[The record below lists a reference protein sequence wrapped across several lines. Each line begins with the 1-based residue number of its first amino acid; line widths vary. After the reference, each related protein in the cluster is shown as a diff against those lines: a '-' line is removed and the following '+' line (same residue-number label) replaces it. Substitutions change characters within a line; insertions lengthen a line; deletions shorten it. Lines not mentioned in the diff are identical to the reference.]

1 MAMKEKVNGANVKS
15 NGVRNK
21 EVHYRGVRKRPWG
34 RYAAEIR
41 DPGKKSRVWLGTF
54 DTAEEAAKAY
64 DAAAREFRGP
74 KAKTNFP
81 LPSENQYPS
90 DSSSSPDESS
100 SGETGAN
107 APSELD
113 LTRRLGNVEGGCNN
127 GGLVRNG
134 FPIFHHQP
142 VMAAPPSN
150 RSSPAESSSGETVV
164 HAPVELNLTRRLE
177 GGDNGG
183 RSAEVGLLRNGFPF
197 FHAESSSG
205 GTGVNNAPLELD
217 LTRRLGNVGDLNDHV
232 RNGFPIFRQQPAMA
246 VLPNGQTILLLDG
259 NLVRTGLVNR
269 QQPYRFEPVAAAAAQ
284 FNGVTGRIVNS
295 ESDLSSVGLGKR
307 ELNLDLNLAPPM
319 EA

>member
-1 MAMKEKVNGANVKS
+1 MAMKKKDNGANVKS
-15 NGVRNK
+15 NGVKNK

-64 DAAAREFRGP
+64 DATAREFRGV

-81 LPSENQYPS
+81 LPSENQCPS
-90 DSSSSPDESS
+90 DSSSPVESS
-100 SGETGAN
+100 SGETGVH

-142 VMAAPPSN
+142 FMAAPPSN
-150 RSSPAESSSGETVV
+150 ISSPTESSSGETIA
-164 HAPVELNLTRRLE
+164 HAPLEVNLMRRLD
-177 GGDNGG
+177 GGNKSG
-183 RSAEVGLLRNGFPF
+183 RSAEVGILRNGFPI
-197 FHAESSSG
+197 FHAESS
-205 GTGVNNAPLELD
+205 GTGVNAPLGLD
-217 LTRRLGNVGDLNDHV
+217 LTRRLGKVGELNDHV
-232 RNGFPIFRQQPAMA
+232 RNGFPIFHWKPAMA
-246 VLPNGQTILLLDG
+246 VLPNGQPILLLDG
-259 NLVRTGLVNR
+259 NLGRTGLVNR
-269 QQPYRFEPVAAAAAQ
+269 PQPYRFEPAAASQ
-284 FNGVTGRIVNS
+284 FNGVTGTVVHS
-295 ESDLSSVGLGKR
+295 ESDSSSVVGLGR
-307 ELNLDLNLAPPM
+307 RQLNLDLNLAPPM